1 MAKKCTSDNILLI
14 LTLIGVAT
22 GLASGIILKKYLI
35 FSVDEERKKQLFI
48 QYLGFLGELMMRSF
62 TLVMIPVLITS
73 IISGITNMG
82 SGQSSK
88 VGSRAFLYY
97 LLTTFIAII
106 NGIILVL
113 IIKPGVSSAVSQ
125 NSTLTEQPFNGSMAS
140 TQVQFMDL
148 FRNIVPSNI
157 FAATIS
163 VDYTEIHP
171 DFKNSS
177 ETLIGE
183 KIFKKSTKSSPN
195 ILGLVIVA
203 IIVAMII
210 SKLGEKGKP
219 LKNIIDVLND
229 IVMAGIMY
237 IMWFVPFGVASLIS
251 KAIFAMDTDLEET
264 MNQVAWYFATVFIGL
279 MIHWFIVLP
288 IIFFV
293 VVRTNPY
300 TYMLGLSRALVTAF
314 GTSSSACTLPI
325 TMQCVENKL
334 GIDSRISK
342 FILPLGCTVNMD
354 GTALMEG
361 VAAIAISQMEGTVLT
376 IPQICSL
383 SITAT
388 LASIGAS
395 SIPSSGLIMLTMILT
410 SLGVNTRHIALL
422 WAIDWLLDRFRTV
435 VNVVG
440 DSIGCAVVQKLCWKE
455 LNDGC
460 FDGNMDKSMDNT
472 VANSTELSNAVSG
485 TILVTPGKNVTDVE
499 GNRLMNGYVTEVQTL
514 VNSPEVGN
522 EVATK
527 V

>member
-1 MAKKCTSDNILLI
+1 
-14 LTLIGVAT
+14 
-22 GLASGIILKKYLI
+22 
-35 FSVDEERKKQLFI
+35 
-48 QYLGFLGELMMRSF
+48 
-62 TLVMIPVLITS
+62 
-73 IISGITNMG
+73 
-82 SGQSSK
+82 
-88 VGSRAFLYY
+88 
-97 LLTTFIAII
+97 
-106 NGIILVL
+106 
-113 IIKPGVSSAVSQ
+113 
-125 NSTLTEQPFNGSMAS
+125 
-140 TQVQFMDL
+140 
-148 FRNIVPSNI
+148 
-157 FAATIS
+157 
-163 VDYTEIHP
+163 
-171 DFKNSS
+171 
-177 ETLIGE
+177 
-183 KIFKKSTKSSPN
+183 
-195 ILGLVIVA
+195 
-203 IIVAMII
+203 MII
-210 SKLGEKGKP
+210 SKLGETGKP

-251 KAIFAMDTDLEET
+251 KAIFAMDTNLEET
-264 MNQVAWYFATVFIGL
+264 MNQVAWYFATVLIGL

-288 IIFFV
+288 IIFFA

-325 TMQCVENKL
+325 TMQCVEQKL

-455 LNDGC
+455 LTDGS
-460 FDGNMDKSMDNT
+460 FDTRSMDKSMDNT
-472 VANSTELSNAVSG
+472 VANSTELSNAGVSG
-485 TILVTPGKNVTDVE
+485 TILVTPGKNVSDVE
-499 GNRLMNGYVTEVQTL
+499 RNGLMHGYVTEVQTL